1 MWTLGSRWE
10 LQFHLQLKE
19 TSLTVDECDEDP
31 CLLCLLGTQSDD
43 NDWCRLHKYVRYEVP
58 HLHLLTE
65 ACPYPS
71 SLRSCFPR
79 IRHSLP
85 ADVSATILSQGLHFM
100 IDICYFVEY
109 HPALWLADYHFLAS
123 SYPYVLW
130 DWLSISFWPGTKC
143 TNMYFCVLSI
153 YLYMCT
159 YV

>member
-65 ACPYPS
+65 ALSLSQQPQELFSQDQTLSTSWCFSHHFKSRSPLYDRYLLLCWISSCSMTCWLPFLGIIIPIR
-71 SLRSCFPR
+71 SLRLTF
-79 IRHSLP
+79 
-85 ADVSATILSQGLHFM
+85 
-100 IDICYFVEY
+100 
-109 HPALWLADYHFLAS
+109 HFL
-123 SYPYVLW
+123 L
-130 DWLSISFWPGTKC
+130 TR
-143 TNMYFCVLSI
+143 N
-153 YLYMCT
+153 
-159 YV
+159 